1 MKKKYFSPEIL
12 TLRVDC
18 DIITYSETEEWNG
31 PVIEAGHTPEEGEV

>member
-18 DIITYSETEEWNG
+18 DIITYSETEEWDG
-31 PVIEAGHTPEEGEV
+31 PIIEADRTPEENEV